1 MHAMN
6 RANRMCALL
15 ACAAMALAHA
25 HERAPASAD
34 KMRLAALTFLASLAP
49 AQSRDAALA
58 FDDPARTTMRY
69 TPGSRAGLTL
79 KDMDPSQRDK
89 VQALLRQGLSEAGH
103 RKVVNIIELE
113 NVLREIEMTG
123 FLRDPGKYTVSV
135 FGAPSTVAPWGW
147 RFEGHH
153 LSLNF
158 TLIGNTV
165 AVDTPLFM
173 GANPAEVQAGPKKG
187 LRVLK
192 EEEDRGW
199 ALLASLDAAQKR
211 VAVISDRTYGDI
223 TSGTGAAVAPP
234 ESAGLA
240 AGPMRPEQQKLL
252 ERLLDAWLDSMPSDL
267 AQARRSRVFEGG
279 IDKLRFAWAG
289 STSRGKPFYFR
300 VQGPRFLLEFD
311 ASQDSGNH
319 LHTVWRDFDGDFG
332 RDLLREHYQTSR
344 GTAHSHR

>member
-1 MHAMN
+1 
-6 RANRMCALL
+6 
-15 ACAAMALAHA
+15 
-25 HERAPASAD
+25 
-34 KMRLAALTFLASLAP
+34 
-49 AQSRDAALA
+49 
-58 FDDPARTTMRY
+58 
-69 TPGSRAGLTL
+69 
-79 KDMDPSQRDK
+79 
-89 VQALLRQGLSEAGH
+89 
-103 RKVVNIIELE
+103 
-113 NVLREIEMTG
+113 VLREIEMTG

-158 TLIGNTV
+158 TLIGDTV

-223 TSGTGAAVAPP
+223 TSGTGAEVAPP
-234 ESAGLA
+234 EPAGLA
-240 AGPMRPEQQKLL
+240 ASAMRPDQQKLL

-267 AQARRSRVFEGG
+267 AQARRARVFEGG